1 MNQVLPILVSTLA
14 GTVLGALI
22 AWLLTHLYARLAL
35 RELRKQREQLERYN
49 RTLIQLLKAWED
61 QGQVEL
67 SRNARDE
74 NTSGRLVPT
83 GTAVTVREP
92 SDPATPGTPRRS

>member
-1 MNQVLPILVSTLA
+1 MNQVLPILVCTLA

-35 RELRKQREQLERYN
+35 RELRKQRDQLERYN
-49 RTLIQLLKAWED
+49 RSLSTLLKSWED

-67 SRNARDE
+67 ARNAREEITD
-74 NTSGRLVPT
+74 GRVLPT
-83 GTAVTVREP
+83 GATDPSASGSGTAL
-92 SDPATPGTPRRS
+92 RRT

>member
-35 RELRKQREQLERYN
+35 RELRKQRDQLERYN
-49 RTLIQLLKAWED
+49 RSLSALLKSWED
-61 QGQVEL
+61 HGQVEL
-67 SRNARDE
+67 ARNARE
-74 NTSGRLVPT
+74 EITGGRVLPT
-83 GTAVTVREP
+83 GTTEP
-92 SDPATPGTPRRS
+92 SPSGSGTALRRT